1 MNHNRTLLHSLVVGA
16 LTTLL
21 IVSAQ
26 AEEVVDSV
34 VAAVDNEPITL
45 KDLSAVQGGQVSKDQ
60 LQGAGNDE
68 TKKALD
74 ITINRYIVEQEAKTQ
89 NVQVTPEEID
99 SQINELATRNNL
111 TLSQFK
117 DALELQ
123 GQSLDSLKRE
133 IKFQILRSKIVAHEI
148 RGSSTV
154 SEEDINR
161 YVEAARQAQTE
172 TEDDSDT
179 TKVNFSYILFQGDS
193 TASLTEAERVANSLS
208 QKVPFADVVSAY
220 GDRAQVGIDQAV
232 AEEDLHESLRD
243 ALLPLKPGESSE
255 PVKTEQG
262 YLVVQKS
269 ASGPSSAAKTETEL
283 RQEARAALEGKNIEE
298 KAQKFL
304 ADELPKKHIVELA
317 PGITRDSKS
326 NG

>member
-1 MNHNRTLLHSLVVGA
+1 MLLQSLLVGA
-16 LTTLL
+16 FTMLV
-21 IVSAQ
+21 IQSAQ

-45 KDLSAVQGGQVSKDQ
+45 KDLSAVQGGEVSKDQ
-60 LQGAGNDE
+60 LLGAGNDE

-74 ITINRYIVEQEAKTQ
+74 ITINRYIVEQEAKSQ
-89 NVQVTPEEID
+89 NVQVTSEEID
-99 SQINELATRNNL
+99 SHINELATRNNL

-117 DALELQ
+117 EALEMQ

-161 YVEAARQAQTE
+161 YVEAARQAETENQTE
-172 TEDDSDT
+172 SDT
-179 TKVNFSYILFQGDS
+179 PKVNFSYILFQGDS
-193 TASLTEAERVANSLS
+193 AASFAGAEKVAKSLS
-208 QKVPFADVVSAY
+208 EKVPFADVVSAY
-220 GDRAQVGIDQAV
+220 GDQAQVGIDQSV
-232 AEEDLHESLRD
+232 TEEDLHESLKD
-243 ALLPLKPGESSE
+243 ALSPLKPGESSK

-269 ASGPSSAAKTETEL
+269 SSGPSMPKSDAEL
-283 RQEARAALEGKNIEE
+283 REEARAALEGKNIEE

-304 ADELPKKHIVELA
+304 ADELPQKHIVELA
-317 PGITRDSKS
+317 PGVTRNTRS

>member
-1 MNHNRTLLHSLVVGA
+1 MLRQSLVITAFAMLV
-16 LTTLL
+16 
-21 IVSAQ
+21 IQSVR

-45 KDLSAVQGGQVSKDQ
+45 KDLSAVQGGEISKDQ
-60 LQGAGNDE
+60 LLDSANDE
-68 TKKALD
+68 IKKALD
-74 ITINRYIVEQEAKTQ
+74 ITINRHIVEQEAKTQ

-99 SQINELATRNNL
+99 EQVNELAKRNNL
-111 TLSQFK
+111 SLSQFK
-117 DALELQ
+117 EALEMQ

-161 YVEAARQAQTE
+161 YVEAARQAESANQD
-172 TEDDSDT
+172 EDDT
-179 TKVNFSYILFQGDS
+179 AKVNFSYILFQGDS
-193 TASLTEAERVANSLS
+193 TASLAGAEKVAKSLS
-208 QKVPFADVVSAY
+208 EKVPFTDVVTAY
-220 GDRAQVGIDQAV
+220 GDQAQVGIDQAV

-243 ALLPLKPGESSE
+243 ALSPLEPGESSE
-255 PVKTEQG
+255 PIKTEQG

-269 ASGPSSAAKTETEL
+269 SSGPSTPRTDAEL

-298 KAQKFL
+298 RAQKFL
-304 ADELPKKHIVELA
+304 ADELPQKHIVELA
-317 PGITRDSKS
+317 PGITRKSKS